1 MDLLSTT
8 ALIGRILMQ
17 ILLRN
22 LCVSAQKCKMLE
34 QFSMSIGGRKK
45 ENLDPYSNP
54 DYTKA
59 DRIVSVKI
67 VSVNFLILKSF
78 K

>member
-22 LCVSAQKCKMLE
+22 LRVSTQKYKMLE
-34 QFSMSIGGRKK
+34 QFSISIGGRKK

-59 DRIVSVKI
+59 DRIVSV
-67 VSVNFLILKSF
+67 NFLVLKSF